1 MDGFSPIEEILDEF
15 RAGRMVVLVD
25 DARRENEG
33 DLTMAAEKVTPEAV
47 NFMLKE
53 GRGLI
58 CLALTPDKA
67 DALNLPL
74 QTTDNTSVFGTG
86 FTVTIDAKHGTTTGV
101 SAADRATTIRMAARR
116 DCRPDEL
123 ARPGH
128 VFPLRA
134 RRGGSLVRAGQT
146 EGSVDLCRLA
156 GLKEAA
162 VICEIMNDDGTMARA
177 PELREFCRRHELK
190 MCSVDDVIGYRRK
203 TERLVEYRTSFHLPT
218 RWGDFACHVYGSA
231 IDNDVHLALCKG
243 QITPSDAAD
252 HHLHQEPVLVRVH
265 SQCLT
270 GDTLGSLRCDCG
282 QQLHRALEMIEDAG
296 SGVLLYMRQEGRGI
310 GLENKCRAYALQE
323 KGADTVEA
331 NEQLGFAADER
342 DYGIGA
348 QILTDLGLRKLRL
361 LTNNPRKYHA
371 LAGYGLEIV
380 ERAPIVIPP
389 NPENEKYLQTKR
401 DKLGHIL

>member
-1 MDGFSPIEEILDEF
+1 MDGFSPIEEILDEL

-101 SAADRATTIRMAARR
+101 SAAASVTTIRMAARR

>member
-1 MDGFSPIEEILDEF
+1 
-15 RAGRMVVLVD
+15 MVVLVD

-252 HHLHQEPVLVRVH
+252 HRLHQEPVLVRVH

>member
-1 MDGFSPIEEILDEF
+1 
-15 RAGRMVVLVD
+15 MVVLVD